1 MHCNQVNFINPLNET
16 FYIVLMWENLNIGA
30 HAVIFYSSL
39 INVSLYEKGKYQA
52 FSAFLMIWV
61 QVSRKG

>member
-39 INVSLYEKGKYQA
+39 INVSLYEKA
-52 FSAFLMIWV
+52 NTRLFLH
-61 QVSRKG
+61 S

>member
-39 INVSLYEKGKYQA
+39 INVSLYGKRQIPG
-52 FSAFLMIWV
+52 FFCILNDLGPGV
-61 QVSRKG
+61 